1 MNALGILI
9 VWAALQVTLLCSAT
23 IVVYLFVRRRS
34 PGAGVWP
41 TFAGLMLSGLLTVGI
56 VSPWP
61 RWSLEKTPE
70 ATAALATRVPAAS
83 QALPRAVPNGLV
95 GKPAG
100 RPEVAAR
107 SPRPAEP
114 SASMR
119 ETLASWWRSADRQ
132 LTSAPA
138 AEGSTGRRWTIGV
151 AVACLL
157 LIALGMVRLLAGWLG
172 VRECLRRS
180 RPIADDSL
188 SASVTSLAGELGC
201 RGAVELRESRD
212 IVCAATVGGRRAVL
226 LLPNEWRSWTL
237 RQRRAVL
244 AHELAH
250 VASGDAATW
259 LAAQLALLLQFY
271 HPLAHWLANRLRLEQ
286 ELAADAA
293 AARVTGGA
301 QDYLSSLA
309 ELAVRNAERPVPW
322 PVRTFLPSPGTLL
335 RRIHMLRDT
344 HVSTRRSSPA
354 RYALAVMLI
363 VVCAGLVAGFRP
375 SPSAFADSRK
385 TSAADAAEDS
395 SVVEVSTR
403 MKASRQN
410 LKTIAAAFHRYHNEH
425 GHFPPPVLRGPD
437 GKTPY
442 SWRVAILP
450 AMGEQELYDEYDRNQ
465 RWNSS
470 DNLKVLDKIP
480 EVFRHPADD
489 TESTNA
495 GYFVFSGEH
504 TAVGEPDGDGIAM
517 RDIWDGTSNTLL
529 AVEAQRDIA
538 WTRPKDIAFVEY
550 DTPTS
555 IGGWFDGGFFAATS
569 DGWVSYFRSPP
580 DEQSL
585 RAAITCNRNEIVD
598 IDAMTLDVAVVEDS
612 VSPTAALDSSASD
625 AQATAPKVVTILKY
639 GDGKP
644 DDKKSIAGTG
654 EMIRFELPDE
664 TQKLLS
670 LRIHCARYGTPQP
683 PKESAEFSIVS
694 EDGSEIIHQE
704 DVPYSSFKRGVSR
717 WTTIR
722 FQEPVE
728 VPKAFWVIL
737 DFDAHQTK
745 GVYVSYDTS
754 TGGKHSR
761 TGVPG
766 GEMKEVNTGGD
777 WMIRAILSKPE

>member
-1 MNALGILI
+1 MNALGLLI

-23 IVVYLFVRRRS
+23 IVVYLCIRRRS

-61 RWSLEKTPE
+61 RWFTEIEPE
-70 ATAALATRVPAAS
+70 SAVVSTTRVPMS
-83 QALPRAVPNGLV
+83 SEGQSRATPNGVMRESSGLT
-95 GKPAG
+95 
-100 RPEVAAR
+100 EVALSTRPPAQPR
-107 SPRPAEP
+107 S
-114 SASMR
+114 SMG
-119 ETLASWWRSADRQ
+119 ETVANWWRRADRQ
-132 LTSAPA
+132 LTSAPIVK
-138 AEGSTGRRWTIGV
+138 GSTGRKWTIGV

-188 SASVTSLAGELGC
+188 SASVASLAGELGC
-201 RGAVELRESRD
+201 RGAVELRESSD
-212 IVCAATVGGRRAVL
+212 VVCAATVGGRRAVL
-226 LLPNEWRSWTL
+226 LLPNEWRSWTAG
-237 RQRRAVL
+237 QRRAVL

-309 ELAVRNAERPVPW
+309 ELAVRNSERPVPW
-322 PVRTFLPSPGTLL
+322 PVRTFLPTPGTLL
-335 RRIHMLRDT
+335 RRINMLRDT

-363 VVCAGLVAGFRP
+363 VVCAGLVAGLRP
-375 SPSAFADSRK
+375 SPRAVAESRK

-395 SVVEVSTR
+395 SVVEASTR
-403 MKASRQN
+403 MAASRQN
-410 LKTIAAAFHRYHNEH
+410 LKTIAAAFHRYHDEH

-489 TESTNA
+489 ADSTNA

-555 IGGWFDGGFFAATS
+555 IGGWFDDGFFAATS

-580 DEQSL
+580 DERSL
-585 RAAITCNRNEIVD
+585 RAVITRDKNEIVD
-598 IDAMTLDVAVVEDS
+598 LDAMTLDVAAAEDF
-612 VSPTAALDSSASD
+612 VSSAAAPAPSADD
-625 AQATAPKVVTILKY
+625 APAAAPKVVTILKY

-766 GEMKEVNTGGD
+766 GETKEVNTGGD